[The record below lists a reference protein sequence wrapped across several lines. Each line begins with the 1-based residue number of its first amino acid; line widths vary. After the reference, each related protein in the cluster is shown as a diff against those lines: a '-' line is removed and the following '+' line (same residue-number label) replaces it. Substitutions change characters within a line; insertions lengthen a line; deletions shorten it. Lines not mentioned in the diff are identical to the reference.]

1 MTPYSS
7 KKGNS
12 KSERR
17 KKNTKEIVVK
27 KLRWCLWDKVKVGG
41 IVGFIS
47 GFGFGNFNIK
57 SVYGKRLYS
66 AVRIR
71 DAIFVSRNN
80 NWLTI
85 GGFINDV

>member
-57 SVYGKRLYS
+57 SVCVGRDCTVLY
-66 AVRIR
+66 VYEMRYLL
-71 DAIFVSRNN
+71 VE
-80 NWLTI
+80 TI
-85 GGFINDV
+85 IG